1 MGITND
7 QGVLQYRGTYR
18 VLYEVDKYGKAT
30 NSAEA
35 TYIPCNIK
43 KGSLIG
49 RYNDDTMYAYVN
61 SIKIYNA
68 LLKESPNIFNKF
80 QEGDKE
86 GSVLFPEAQ
95 MEYVAERLKARKL
108 GKGMSPKPKRK
119 VNMTAEQ
126 KQEFVERMNEARRKQ
141 KPAGTS
147 ADETA
152 PKTHLNVKMV

>member
-68 LLKESPNIFNKF
+68 LLRESPKIFNKF

-86 GSVLFPEAQ
+86 GAVLFPESQ
-95 MEYVAERLKARKL
+95 MEYVAKRLKARLL
-108 GKGMSPKPKRK
+108 GKGMSPRPKRK
-119 VNMTAEQ
+119 AYITDE
-126 KQEFVERMNEARRKQ
+126 RRKELSEQ
-141 KPAGTS
+141 LKNIRPLRSSSKRNEGNGT
-147 ADETA
+147 
-152 PKTHLNVKMV
+152 